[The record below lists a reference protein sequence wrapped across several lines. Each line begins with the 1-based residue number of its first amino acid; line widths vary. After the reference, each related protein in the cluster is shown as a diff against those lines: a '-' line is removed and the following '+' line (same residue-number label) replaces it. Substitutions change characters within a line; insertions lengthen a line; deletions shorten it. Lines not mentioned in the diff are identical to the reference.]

1 MKIYNESKTEILTE
15 VDYELG
21 HLEPDKIVV
30 AHHDAVPA
38 TPEVTVKEIADKIVA
53 DGGAVT
59 EIRGKW
65 YEILQKYDFGMDVKL
80 IEPIPA
86 VPAKEAYDE
95 YENIYVFV
103 PYTKEELAEI
113 NREKIRAR
121 RVTECF
127 AVVNRGKLWYDR
139 LSEEQETELADW
151 YEAWLNAPETLVV
164 PDRPEWIDNKLNT
177 EEV

>member
-1 MKIYNESKTEILTE
+1 MKVYNENKTKILTD
-15 VDYELG
+15 VNTNLG
-21 HLEPDKIVV
+21 RLEPDTIVTG
-30 AHHDAVPA
+30 HHDAVPA

-53 DGGAVT
+53 NGGAVT
-59 EIRGKW
+59 QIGGKW
-65 YEILQKYDFGMDVKL
+65 YEILQKYDFGMDVHL

-95 YENIYVFV
+95 YEDIYVFV
-103 PYTKEELAEI
+103 PYTKEELVEI
-113 NREKIRAR
+113 ERERIRTR

-127 AVVNRGKLWYDR
+127 AIVNRGKLWYDK
-139 LSEEQETELADW
+139 LSVERETELADW

-177 EEV
+177 EEA